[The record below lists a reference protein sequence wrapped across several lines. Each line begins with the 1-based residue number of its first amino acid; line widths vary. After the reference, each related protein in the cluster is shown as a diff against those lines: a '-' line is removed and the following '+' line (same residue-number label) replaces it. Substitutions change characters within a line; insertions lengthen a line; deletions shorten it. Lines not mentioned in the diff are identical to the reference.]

1 MVYAVYYKCKKEK
14 RTISQTVIQ
23 SYLPLR
29 KLAELYLEA
38 KRDGWHKEAYNPL
51 ENYFNTLAGFRIE
64 LISQPSTWEQ
74 GVYDQHGYLIQ
85 QFNRM
90 LTMFNDLYGHIF
102 STDAGDINI
111 EDIPALNTF

>member
-1 MVYAVYYKCKKEK
+1 M
-14 RTISQTVIQ
+14 
-23 SYLPLR
+23 
-29 KLAELYLEA
+29 AELYLEA